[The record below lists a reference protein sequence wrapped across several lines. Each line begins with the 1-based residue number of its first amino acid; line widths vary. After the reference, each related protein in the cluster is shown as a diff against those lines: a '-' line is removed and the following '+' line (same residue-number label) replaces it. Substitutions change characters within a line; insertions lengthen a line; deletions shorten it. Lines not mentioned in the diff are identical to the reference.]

1 MDSLSHLPAEKQ
13 NEILQALEIIKQV
26 AEPEKVILFGSHA
39 TGRWVDS
46 SYVEDG
52 VTLSYISDYDF
63 LVVLG
68 DDKKEHEGQIISH
81 IENKCEHFNGIVS
94 PIAHPISYINKGLS
108 FGQFFFVRIVNEGIV
123 LYDKGTTSFVS
134 PKILNAE
141 EEKEKAQGYFDIWFP
156 QGKGFL
162 KGAKFYLSEGDHRL
176 SAFSLHQAAEN
187 LYATVLL
194 VFEGYK
200 PTMHG
205 LQKMRNYSKHISKEL
220 YELFMTPVD
229 DNYQY
234 RLFDLLKKGYI
245 EARYKLTYDISD
257 NENRDLLQKL
267 EKMQKIVESICR
279 KKIESYSKS

>member
-1 MDSLSHLPAEKQ
+1 MDSLSHLPVEKQ
-13 NEILQALEIIKQV
+13 NEILQALEIIKQE

-39 TGRWVDS
+39 TGKWVDS

-63 LVVLG
+63 LVVIG
-68 DDKKEHEGQIISH
+68 DDKKEQEGQIISH

-156 QGKGFL
+156 MGNEFL
-162 KGAKFYLSEGDHRL
+162 IDGQNAFDRGSYRK
-176 SAFSLHQAAEN
+176 SAFELHQAVEN
-187 LYATVLL
+187 YYATVLL
-194 VFEGYK
+194 VFSGYK

-205 LQKMRNYSKHISKEL
+205 LQKMRNYSKHLSKEL
-220 YELFMTPVD
+220 YELFLTPPED
-229 DNYQY
+229 KYQY
-234 RLFDLLKKGYI
+234 RLFDLLKRGYI
-245 EARYKLTYDISD
+245 EARYKPNYEITQEECSALIVKINTM
-257 NENRDLLQKL
+257 QKL
-267 EKMQKIVESICR
+267 VKHICTS
-279 KKIESYSKS
+279 KIESII